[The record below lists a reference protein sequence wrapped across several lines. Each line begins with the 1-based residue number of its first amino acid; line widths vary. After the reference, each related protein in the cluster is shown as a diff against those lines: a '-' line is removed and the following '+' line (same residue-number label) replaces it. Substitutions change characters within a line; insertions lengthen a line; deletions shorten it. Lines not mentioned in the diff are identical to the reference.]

1 MIGLTLG
8 GETLSSNEGLIS
20 VSLLIIYILKI
31 TNNLMNKKEN

>member
-8 GETLSSNEGLIS
+8 GETLSSNESLIS
-20 VSLLIIYILKI
+20 VSLLIVYILKM